1 MAKTDLLTRIRRAAR
16 SGRAALRRFA
26 EPSAASAVRLCS
38 DAELIG
44 ALRDDLPAL
53 AGVREAVRSGDAAH
67 ARDLLAAHFR
77 ERAAPRFFLDQAEVA
92 PLAARLAAERPDRR
106 AQAMRAAGDWQRYV
120 YSDGDAA
127 RRAPDLPDWN
137 RLPLGPGRDTV
148 AQHKAHHLLAAVQLA
163 RARAYGAQAVPVLR
177 QLVESWTRATDG
189 VPGAAGYSSPLIAV
203 HRSVALTW
211 TLAFLAGAGDS
222 DPALEL
228 GLFRILLADARFVH
242 ARLGTSAPNNHLLA
256 DGFLMFY
263 LGILYPEFREAGQ
276 WRLDGEALFWRELRR
291 QVFEDGTSFE
301 HSVHYHEL
309 VCEMLTAIVLLAGRN
324 GIALEPWVEARLEAM
339 LRFQAA
345 LAGPEAKSF
354 AIGDCVETHLFP
366 LDEFDGVGA
375 AAHREI
381 LRALFDGRVAES
393 RANAPGRERAEWLL
407 GGKLAGPGA
416 SGVDDAPIAFPD
428 GGFAVLPDADLDG
441 CLAFRTGPVPGRLSN
456 PGHMHAD
463 LLSVYL
469 RLRGHPIIVDAGTF
483 TYRSARERWP
493 EGEPAWRAHFLGAA
507 AHNALYIEGRDPL
520 DRGPGDFPSGGLK
533 AAVEMRPL
541 ATGGGLSWAE
551 ATVESETPYG
561 GHVRGVVHVRGHY
574 WVAYDLLPAAAIAE
588 RAWLSLHFAP
598 DATAGRHDARA
609 ILARAGD
616 ARLLVAL
623 SAAHGDLQLV
633 EGSREPLAG
642 WVSPR
647 YGERSPAPVCRMQT
661 TGGPMIAATLIKPAP
676 TDAAVPTVE
685 VTQTGAAVGIR
696 IICGNRVDCLV
707 LPRGAPTSLFD
718 LDFAGTALWLRTED
732 GRPTELRAI
741 ALSRLESSVHGIV
754 ARGRRESRDVRLK
767 FGADGG
773 LERDG
778 EIDVVLK

>member
-1 MAKTDLLTRIRRAAR
+1 M
-16 SGRAALRRFA
+16 
-26 EPSAASAVRLCS
+26 
-38 DAELIG
+38 
-44 ALRDDLPAL
+44 
-53 AGVREAVRSGDAAH
+53 
-67 ARDLLAAHFR
+67 
-77 ERAAPRFFLDQAEVA
+77 
-92 PLAARLAAERPDRR
+92 
-106 AQAMRAAGDWQRYV
+106 
-120 YSDGDAA
+120 
-127 RRAPDLPDWN
+127 
-137 RLPLGPGRDTV
+137 
-148 AQHKAHHLLAAVQLA
+148 
-163 RARAYGAQAVPVLR
+163 LR

-189 VPGAAGYSSPLIAV
+189 VPGAAGYASPLVAV

-228 GLFRILLADARFVH
+228 ALLGIVLADARFVH

-256 DGFLMFY
+256 DGLLMFY

-276 WRLDGEALFWRELRR
+276 WRRDGEALFWRELRR
-291 QVFEDGTSFE
+291 QVYEDGTSFE

-309 VCEMLTAIVLLAGRN
+309 VCEMLTAIALLARRN

-339 LRFQAA
+339 LGFQAA
-345 LAGPEAKSF
+345 LAGPEARSF

-366 LDEFDGVGA
+366 LDEFDGIGA

-428 GGFAVLPDADLDG
+428 GGFVVLPDAGLDG
-441 CLAFRTGPVPGRLSN
+441 CLVFRTGPGPGRLSN

-469 RLRGHPIIVDAGTF
+469 RLGGEPIIVDAGTF
-483 TYRSARERWP
+483 TYRAAKERWP
-493 EGEPAWRAHFLGAA
+493 EGEPAWRAHFLGPA
-507 AHNALYIEGRDPL
+507 AHNALCIEGRDPL
-520 DRGPGDFPSGGLK
+520 ERGSGDFPSGGLK

-551 ATVESETPYG
+551 ATVQSETPYG
-561 GHVRGVVHVRGHY
+561 GHVRGVVHVRGRY
-574 WVAYDLLPAAAIAE
+574 WVAYDLLPAAAVTE

-609 ILARAGD
+609 ILAHAGD
-616 ARLLVAL
+616 ARLLVA
-623 SAAHGDLQLV
+623 SSVGHAEVQIA
-633 EGSREPLAG
+633 EGLREPLAG

-647 YGERSPAPVCRMQT
+647 YGERSPAPACRVQT
-661 TGGPMIAATLIKPAP
+661 TGGPMIAGTLIQPAP

-685 VTQTGAAVGIR
+685 VAQTGAAVGIR
-696 IICGNRVDCLV
+696 MTCGNRVDCVV
-707 LPRGAPTSLFD
+707 LPRGAAASLFD
-718 LDFAGTALWLRTED
+718 LDFAGAALWLRTED

-741 ALSRLESSVHGIV
+741 ALSRLESSPHGIV
-754 ARGRRESRDVRLK
+754 ARGRREPRDVRLK

-773 LERDG
+773 LERDS